1 MQLDVNY
8 NKTVQKVQTPPVLK
22 ACILKCIGL
31 IIYSQE
37 HKAML
42 DAVLLLPGRGP
53 FHEREAKDECPT
65 EVATNVHMQA
75 SIRDLFSV
83 TVYVGLFHAWVSSHL
98 SMKVCHRLRRDNI
111 YNLYIISG
119 LRMRMWF

>member
-1 MQLDVNY
+1 MRGFFFVWMQLDVNY

-31 IIYSQE
+31 IIYSHEQ
-37 HKAML
+37 KAML

-65 EVATNVHMQA
+65 EVAYQCAYAGKHTR
-75 SIRDLFSV
+75 SF
-83 TVYVGLFHAWVSSHL
+83 
-98 SMKVCHRLRRDNI
+98 
-111 YNLYIISG
+111 
-119 LRMRMWF
+119 